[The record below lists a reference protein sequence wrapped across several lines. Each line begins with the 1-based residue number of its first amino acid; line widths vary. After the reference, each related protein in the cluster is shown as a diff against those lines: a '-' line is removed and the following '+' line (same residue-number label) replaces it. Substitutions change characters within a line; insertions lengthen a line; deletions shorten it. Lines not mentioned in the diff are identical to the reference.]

1 MLTTIQTANLSTLT
15 PANVRSVYSGRHGC
29 ACGCRGKH
37 SVNPAH
43 RAEAERVQ
51 GYVVADSE
59 CSERE
64 VRRVLALVQAPGA
77 SVEACDDGEWFSVE
91 TETRL
96 YIVYLCAAAVPARAV
111 A

>member
-1 MLTTIQTANLSTLT
+1 MNAQQIASLATLT
-15 PANVRSVYSGRHGC
+15 AANVRSVYAGRLGC

-43 RAEAERVQ
+43 RAEAERAS
-51 GYVVADSE
+51 GYAVEANE

-77 SVEACDDGEWFSVE
+77 NVEACDNGTWFSVE

-96 YIVYLCAAAVPARAV
+96 YIVYPCEAAIPARCDA